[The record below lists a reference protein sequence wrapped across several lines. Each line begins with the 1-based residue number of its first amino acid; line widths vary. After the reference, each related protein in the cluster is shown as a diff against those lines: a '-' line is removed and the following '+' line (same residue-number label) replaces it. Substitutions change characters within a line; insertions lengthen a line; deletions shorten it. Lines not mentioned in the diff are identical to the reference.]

1 MSASHPHR
9 GDVYDP
15 SCSARDVLEL
25 IASKWVMLILP
36 ALAQGPLRNGELLR
50 KIRGISQ
57 KVLTQTLKD
66 LERNGLVSRLD
77 IADVRPHVKYD
88 LTELGRSLCGTLE
101 VLDRWAETHFPALDQ
116 AKEQYDLRHDC
127 GACS

>member
-1 MSASHPHR
+1 MSAFQPHH

-25 IASKWVMLILP
+25 VASKWVMLILP

-50 KIRGISQ
+50 RIRGISQ

-88 LTELGRSLCGTLE
+88 LTDLGRSLCGTLE
-101 VLDRWAETHFPALDQ
+101 ILDRWAEMHFPALDQ
-116 AKEQYDLRHDC
+116 AKAQYDLRHN
-127 GACS
+127 GAATP